1 MRCQTLC
8 IYSRLK
14 HYPIKMTRIYL
25 FFITALIVLRPVSM
39 AANEGAQNVT
49 DSKHSV
55 TERVVSWYMDNMNY
69 GTVTLLMA
77 VESSF
82 IPFPSEVVVP
92 PAAYK
97 VREEGSGMTLIGVI
111 LFATL
116 GALIGSVFNYF
127 LAIWLGRPIIYRF
140 ADSKL
145 GRMCLLSR
153 EKVENAEAY
162 FVKHGKV
169 STFIGRLVTVARQLI
184 SIPAGLARMNFGAFV
199 LYTTLGAGLWN
210 VILAV
215 LGYAAHGQSDLIS
228 SYSRELSLIIVGLA
242 ILFLAY
248 IIYNGFR
255 KKRKS
260 AEK

>member
-1 MRCQTLC
+1 
-8 IYSRLK
+8 
-14 HYPIKMTRIYL
+14 MTRIYL
-25 FFITALIVLRPVSM
+25 FLIAALIALRPVAL
-39 AANEGAQNVT
+39 AAHEGEHTSTNGQL
-49 DSKHSV
+49 SV
-55 TERVVSWYMDNMNY
+55 TERVVNWYMDNMNY

-82 IPFPSEVVVP
+82 VPFPSEVVVP

-97 VREEGSGMTLIGVI
+97 VREEGSGMTLAGVV

-140 ADSKL
+140 AESKL
-145 GRMCLLSR
+145 GRMCLLSK
-153 EKVENAEAY
+153 EKVEHAEAY

-169 STFIGRLVTVARQLI
+169 STFIGRLITVARQLI
-184 SIPAGLARMNFGAFV
+184 SIPAGLARMNFGAFA

-210 VILAV
+210 IILAAV
-215 LGYAAHGQSDLIS
+215 GYAAHGQSDLIS
-228 SYSRELSLIIVGLA
+228 AYSRELSLVIVGLA
-242 ILFLAY
+242 ILFVGY

-255 KKRKS
+255 RSRKLS
-260 AEK
+260 AK